1 MEQKEESFKLRDE
14 GAKHCYFVITPIDSD
29 GNVVVVNCS
38 SYRGTKQ
45 DDTTCILNPGD
56 HPFITHTSYI
66 AYRFAKMMKYS
77 DVQKLNPVR
86 DVSKELYE
94 KIREGAK
101 NSDHTP
107 IKIYQYMLNH

>member
-1 MEQKEESFKLRDE
+1 M
-14 GAKHCYFVITPIDSD
+14 VINTQSIQ
-29 GNVVVVNCS
+29 C
-38 SYRGTKQ
+38 Q
-45 DDTTCILNPGD
+45 
-56 HPFITHTSYI
+56 
-66 AYRFAKMMKYS
+66 
-77 DVQKLNPVR
+77 LNPVL